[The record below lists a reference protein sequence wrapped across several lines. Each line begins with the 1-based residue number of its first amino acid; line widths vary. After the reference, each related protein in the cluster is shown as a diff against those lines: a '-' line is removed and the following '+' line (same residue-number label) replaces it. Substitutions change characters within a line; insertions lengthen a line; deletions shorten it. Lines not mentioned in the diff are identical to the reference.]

1 MKRGTVAVVVAARG
15 AVTGRR
21 IIAAMALVLVLSPLA
36 LAEPAAGQAEAV
48 EALRALLAAAD
59 GRSSGVDLDLT
70 SVLPQLGILLALL
83 HLARSIAPALT
94 RSLADIL
101 AAALTSQQEAHRQV
115 IEDLL
120 RQHTEAIR
128 DLARTIAQPADRP
141 DTKEDHR

>member
-1 MKRGTVAVVVAARG
+1 MKRGTVAVVVAAGG

-59 GRSSGVDLDLT
+59 GSSGVDLDLT